1 MDVASATR
9 TGPPPRPKP
18 ATPSPMKPPPLP
30 SRIEGDDLV
39 IRRWT
44 EDDAEA
50 MTLLIAENLDH
61 LRPWM
66 AWARREPLSTPARLR
81 LIEKWDRT
89 WESGQGAIYAI
100 ESVSELVGGCALH
113 RRVGLG
119 GLDIGYWLGEQAS
132 GRGLATRTARA
143 LTEAAFQLEDTAFVQ
158 ISHEASNARSAAVA
172 RRLGFT
178 NLTSSDD
185 SPVTTWRRRPRRH
198 QQLLNLP
205 TPTSQRRHNEAT
217 RAQRPAD

>member
-1 MDVASATR
+1 M
-9 TGPPPRPKP
+9 P

-61 LRPWM
+61 LGPWM
-66 AWARREPLSTPARLR
+66 AWARREPLSKPNRSR
-81 LIEKWDRT
+81 LIEKWDRA
-89 WESGQGAIYAI
+89 WESGQGAVYAI
-100 ESVSELVGGCALH
+100 EYAGELVGGCALH
-113 RRVGLG
+113 RRVGFG
-119 GLDIGYWLGEQAS
+119 GLDIGYWLAKQAS
-132 GRGLATRTARA
+132 GRGLATRSARA
-143 LTEAAFQLEDTAFVQ
+143 LAEAAFQLEDTAFVQ

-185 SPVTTWRRRPRRH
+185 SPVTTWR
-198 QQLLNLP
+198 QLR
-205 TPTSQRRHNEAT
+205 SEHE
-217 RAQRPAD
+217 RAKNC